1 METMSE
7 LYEESLR
14 LLKES
19 GIPFLLSG
27 TYAVTAYTGI
37 QRPTK
42 DLDVFCK
49 PGDYPRILAFFQ
61 ARGYRTDVED
71 ERWIAKVWQDKHFF
85 DVIFAMSNGTAP
97 ITDVTVTDDLADVLD
112 DATWAGSATATSG
125 AATLVGSTLFWSGDL
140 ALAEVVTVTYT
151 VVVTAAGL
159 ALGEFSVR
167 AGAAAATFGETLRVA
182 AGTAL
187 EVGVTL
193 GADGAGPGE
202 IRATL
207 VRSGAVVGA
216 WAGPPP
222 LRVVHREVFDG
233 RPAYFRLDARG
244 PAPHRLLTN
253 PVFVRPP

>member
-97 ITDVTVTDDLADVLD
+97 ITDEWFEGEDTICVYGTEAKITPPTELILSKMFIQDRYRYDGADVNHVILKQADAIDWKSLLD
-112 DATWAGSATATSG
+112 QM
-125 AATLVGSTLFWSGDL
+125 DL
-140 ALAEVVTVTYT
+140 YWEVLLAHLLNFRFAYPTE
-151 VVVTAAGL
+151 
-159 ALGEFSVR
+159 R
-167 AGAAAATFGETLRVA
+167 
-182 AGTAL
+182 
-187 EVGVTL
+187 
-193 GADGAGPGE
+193 DNIP
-202 IRATL
+202 
-207 VRSGAVVGA
+207 A
-216 WAGPPP
+216 W
-222 LRVVHREVFDG
+222 LMTELTG
-233 RPAYFRLDARG
+233 RLQAQVNL
-244 PAPHRLLTN
+244 PAPRVRVCRGRLFSPRDYIFDITEWGFGDIVGKGLEERHD
-253 PVFVRPP
+253 PIH